1 MAKREGESST
11 ARRQAG
17 DAVSI
22 DTALAALET
31 LLGVRIVLLDRGGF
45 FHSREG
51 RALIGRRWQSH
62 RKNTVCA
69 LGFSNER
76 CIGHCRHEINARGE
90 ELRAPFV
97 HTCWRGLQE
106 VVVPL
111 VHDDQHVGSLFAGAW
126 RRPGTDAPLCRQ
138 SLPRAAV
145 EAYRALPEF
154 DAARAEVLGRALALV
169 AQGLMAQ
176 LEHRMAWDVAPGSR
190 KAEVRR
196 FLRRNAAKPV
206 RLEEVAEL
214 LHLSPP
220 RASHVV
226 KELFGKSFRDLVRDE
241 RVNRAK
247 CLLQTTDVPV
257 GEVARLVG
265 VDDPYHF
272 NRVFKACVGM
282 PPGKYRHATGK
293 QGVW

>member
-1 MAKREGESST
+1 MAKRERESGT

-22 DTALAALET
+22 DAALGALER
-31 LLGVRIVLLDRGGF
+31 LLGVSIVLLDRGGF
-45 FHSREG
+45 FHSGAG
-51 RALIGRRWQSH
+51 RALLGRRWQSH
-62 RKNTVCA
+62 RKNPVCA

-76 CIGHCRHEINARGE
+76 CIGHCRHEVNALGE
-90 ELRAPFV
+90 DGHGLFV
-97 HTCWRGLQE
+97 HTCWKGVQE

-126 RRPGTDAPLCRQ
+126 RRTGTDAPLCRRL
-138 SLPRAAV
+138 LPRAAV
-145 EAYRALPEF
+145 AAYRALPEF
-154 DAARAEVLGRALALV
+154 DPVQAEALGRALTLA
-169 AQGLMAQ
+169 ARGLTAQ
-176 LEHRMAWDVAPGSR
+176 LEHRMAWDVTPGSR

-206 RLEEVAEL
+206 RLEDVAEL

-226 KELFGKSFRDLVRDE
+226 RELFGKSFRDLVRDE
-241 RVNRAK
+241 RMNRAK
-247 CLLQTTDVPV
+247 CLLETTDVPV

-272 NRVFKACVGM
+272 NRLFKACVGM
-282 PPGKYRHATGK
+282 PPGKYRRLTSR